1 MVEATKSYLQ
11 ELEYRPPPQI
21 AFVHLSIVDTLVW
34 YFLPYLWNNNVYSV
48 SLYVGNVICIFA
60 FVFVCGYR

>member
-21 AFVHLSIVDTLVW
+21 AFVHLSIVDTSLIFHKGSLAW
-34 YFLPYLWNNNVYSV
+34 LGLP
-48 SLYVGNVICIFA
+48 
-60 FVFVCGYR
+60 